1 MDPTHTLEHHE
12 WWTVVGSCLHLPVLS
27 VKTARNR
34 GGHSDRLLWC
44 SLVNSYWTPSSSSS
58 PYPVRP
64 PTILLREPALMASF
78 IPSLWRELMC
88 RVPPPLPFP
97 YQPPIGI
104 SQCCP
109 QPPLLVLISISI
121 WSVHWTLTPH
131 GWGLLH
137 FLVVGSA
144 ESCSS
149 GINKATHSLTVNFDT
164 YTVTCCLLRHYSL
177 HASGGEI
184 IGKLAVWHFCKC
196 SRYRMHF

>member
-1 MDPTHTLEHHE
+1 MKY
-12 WWTVVGSCLHLPVLS
+12 VVGSCLHLPVLS
-27 VKTARNR
+27 VKAARNR

-44 SLVNSYWTPSSSSS
+44 SLVNSYWTPSS
-58 PYPVRP
+58 PYPARP
-64 PTILLREPALMASF
+64 PTILLSETALMASF

-88 RVPPPLPFP
+88 RVPPLLPFP

-109 QPPLLVLISISI
+109 QPPLSVLISISI

-149 GINKATHSLTVNFDT
+149 GSDKATHALTVNSDT

-177 HASGGEI
+177 HANRGEI
-184 IGKLAVWHFCKC
+184 IDRLAVWHVCKC
-196 SRYRMHF
+196 SRCRTRF